1 VLPHTT
7 RLHYFKTFF
16 ENHAQSPCKHYFRAA
31 ATATAPLHAWNDV
44 YNTWHCPH
52 CRTILLDAGP
62 RALARADANSLSRAV
77 AALFAGP
84 ATSLLSFASAAAVPA
99 VALLATDVDDDAAA
113 FCANRDLLSAAESRL
128 CGCIHADTGAASGM
142 RYDINAVGGQ
152 EEVRRSVV
160 GVDGGAVRIFNEV
173 RSRSRPASVARGLNR
188 AVCGLD
194 DTVRPVPLRKG
205 IQSGGGPVACVLAV

>member
-1 VLPHTT
+1 
-7 RLHYFKTFF
+7 
-16 ENHAQSPCKHYFRAA
+16 
-31 ATATAPLHAWNDV
+31 
-44 YNTWHCPH
+44 
-52 CRTILLDAGP
+52 
-62 RALARADANSLSRAV
+62 LARADANSLSRAV

-99 VALLATDVDDDAAA
+99 VALLATAVDDDDDDDDDAA
-113 FCANRDLLSAAESRL
+113 FRANRDLLSAAESRL

-205 IQSGGGPVACVLAV
+205 IQVWRGTPSPWLGCLTAPFFDDV